1 MIKELNIFGDIVSS
15 IENVGEVSP
24 TSVKA
29 ELHGLTSNDELDIN
43 LDCYGGEVF
52 AAVAIRAIIKN
63 SPAKKTFNI
72 LGICASAANLLFDE
86 NDIVNIA
93 KGAMVMN
100 HKPAGGGYGNSIELQ
115 RSIDQLDKIENDI
128 LLKNLTARSGKTTEE
143 VAELISNEWWL
154 TSDEAILNL
163 GFVGLKSFAVMN
175 HAKTKQE
182 NIYKNYIEKKKALNV
197 NAFKQFT
204 NFKKQ
209 LQR

>member
-24 TSVKA
+24 MSVKT
-29 ELHGLTSNDELDIN
+29 EINSIGSSDELIVN
-43 LDCYGGEVF
+43 IDCYGGEVF

-63 SPAKKTFNI
+63 SPARKTFNI

-86 NDIVNIA
+86 NDVVNIA

-100 HKPAGGGYGNSIELQ
+100 HKPEGGIQGTAIQMRNQ
-115 RSIDQLDKIENDI
+115 ADMLDKIENDI
-128 LLKNLTARSGKTTEE
+128 LLKNLQSRSKKSID
-143 VAELISNEWWL
+143 ELSQLIANEWWL
-154 TSDEAILNL
+154 TSDESILNL
-163 GFVGLKSFAVMN
+163 GFVGLNSFAVMN

-182 NIYKNYIEKKKALNV
+182 NIYKNYIEKRKALNTNV
-197 NAFKQFT
+197 YKQFI

-209 LQR
+209 LTK

>member
-24 TSVKA
+24 TSVKS
-29 ELHGLTSNDELDIN
+29 ELNGLTSNDELDIN

-86 NDIVNIA
+86 NDTVNIA

-100 HKPAGGGYGNSIELQ
+100 HKPEGGIHGTAIQMRNQ
-115 RSIDQLDKIENDI
+115 ADMLDKIENDT
-128 LLKNLTARSGKTTEE
+128 LLKNLQSRSKKSID
-143 VAELISNEWWL
+143 ELSQLIANEWWL
-154 TSDEAILNL
+154 TSDESILNL
-163 GFVGLKSFAVMN
+163 GFVGLNSFAVMN
-175 HAKTKQE
+175 TAKTKQE
-182 NIYKNYIEKKKALNV
+182 NIYKNYIEKKKTLNTNV
-197 NAFKQFT
+197 YKQFI

-209 LQR
+209 LTK

>member
-1 MIKELNIFGDIVSS
+1 MIKELNIFGDIVSN
-15 IENVGEVSP
+15 IENIGEVSP

-29 ELHGLTSNDELDIN
+29 ELHEITSNDELAIN

-52 AAVAIRAIIKN
+52 SAVAIRAIIKN

-86 NDIVNIA
+86 NDVVNIA

-100 HKPAGGGYGNSIELQ
+100 HKPEGGIRGTAIQMRNQ
-115 RSIDQLDKIENDI
+115 ADVLDKIENDI
-128 LLKNLTARSGKTTEE
+128 LLKNLQSRSKKSID
-143 VAELISNEWWL
+143 ELSQLIANEWWL
-154 TSDEAILNL
+154 TSDESILNL
-163 GFVGLKSFAVMN
+163 GFVGLNSFAVMN

-182 NIYKNYIEKKKALNV
+182 NIYKNYIEKKKTLNTNV
-197 NAFKQFT
+197 YKQFI

-209 LQR
+209 LTK